1 MKTNYNSEEI
11 YCIAL
16 SLIKGIGYTQTQK
29 LICHFGTAEN
39 LYNSSIKEIAKT
51 KFLPRRI
58 TEEILSKKT
67 ISLAQELISKHIKE
81 GISLL
86 TPYDSLYPFRLKHI
100 PDAPTL
106 LFCKGIE
113 FLNHTKII
121 SIVGTRNATP
131 YGKKVVQNLI
141 AELIDL
147 NPLILSGLAYGIDI
161 TAHKTAIELGLP
173 TIAVYAGGID
183 IIYPKDHAHIAE
195 KITKYGGLITEYPI
209 GTKIEVYQFPARNRI
224 VAGMTDAVVV
234 IEAPKKSGA
243 LITAIYANDYDREV
257 FAVPDNIFNKNAIG
271 CHNLI
276 TNNQAHLLTSA
287 KDLIKIMNWDNT
299 QKKKD
304 EPKQLVIDLGKAA
317 LSEKENLIVNI
328 ISQNNSGIHIDN
340 LVNITD
346 LSIGQLSSILLNLE
360 MSGYITCMPGKKYKI
375 P

>member
-1 MKTNYNSEEI
+1 MKTNYTTEEI

-16 SLIKGIGYTQTQK
+16 SLINGIGYTQTQK

-39 LYNSSIKEIAKT
+39 LYKSSIKEISKP
-51 KFLPRRI
+51 KFLSRRI
-58 TEEILSKKT
+58 TEEIVSKKT
-67 ISLAQELISKHIKE
+67 IILAQELINKHTKA

-113 FLNHTKII
+113 FLNHHKVI
-121 SIVGTRNATP
+121 SIVGTRDATS

-141 AELIDL
+141 EELL
-147 NPLILSGLAYGIDI
+147 EQNPLILSGLAYGIDI
-161 TAHKTAIELGLP
+161 TAHKTAIEIGLP
-173 TIAVYAGGID
+173 TIAICAGGID
-183 IIYPKDHAHIAE
+183 MIYPKDHAHIAE
-195 KITKYGGLITEYPI
+195 KITKHGGLITEYPI

-243 LITAIYANDYDREV
+243 LITAIYANDYNREV
-257 FAVPDNIFNKNAIG
+257 FAVPDNIFNKNAVG

-276 TNNQAHLLTSA
+276 MNHQAHLLTSA
-287 KDLIKIMNWDNT
+287 KDLIKVMNWDNT
-299 QKKKD
+299 QKKEN
-304 EPKQLVIDLGKAA
+304 EPKQLIIDLGKT
-317 LSEKENLIVNI
+317 LSEKENLIVKI
-328 ISQNNSGIHIDN
+328 ISQHNSGIQIDN
-340 LVNITD
+340 LINITD

-360 MSGYITCMPGKKYKI
+360 MSGYITCIPGKKYKI
-375 P
+375 S